1 MTTADR
7 SQGHPAAPHLLAHDG
22 LDPIAIAAILGKPLN
37 LHLDGRW
44 ITPPPQAPI
53 HAATIDTRTA
63 KPGNLF
69 FALRGEHT
77 DGHAFLNHAAR
88 AGCPAAVIDS
98 PESVDIPPDRIAL
111 LAVNDTRAAL
121 AALAAAYRKALP
133 RLRVIAVTGSNGKTT
148 TVRLIHA
155 ALAAS
160 LKGSHAPGSF
170 NNDLGLPLT
179 LLNAQPDDD
188 YTICELGTSASGEI
202 AHLAEIAKPDLAVI
216 TSIGRSHL
224 QTLRS
229 TRGVAAEKAAL
240 VHALPPHALAVVPA
254 DTPELDEALEGARC
268 EIRRIGIGRGVENIH
283 PTPAGVRA
291 TIRNRTVHV
300 PIPGRHNAVNA
311 AMALEIALHLGV
323 DPDLAINAIA
333 DAEPP
338 PMRLERSTITTP
350 AGPIHTI
357 NDAYN
362 ANPDS
367 MLAAIEALGGGHLDP
382 HDTPTPPRRVAVLGD
397 MLELGD
403 ASRAAHNDIADAL
416 TAPHA
421 GIDALILIGPHTAAL
436 ADRIEQARPGIVR
449 LAEPDPDASWTTHA
463 AQHIHPGD
471 LVLLKASRGIRLER
485 LLDTLQESARNAA
498 TR

>member
-1 MTTADR
+1 MTPAKR
-7 SQGHPAAPHLLAHDG
+7 SQGHPAPRHLLAHDG
-22 LDPIAIAAILGKPLN
+22 LDPIAIAAILGPPLAA
-37 LHLDGRW
+37 HW
-44 ITPPPQAPI
+44 ITPPPEAPI

-77 DGHAFLNHAAR
+77 DGHAFLDLAAR
-88 AGCPAAVIDS
+88 AGCPAAVVDR
-98 PESVDIPPDRIAL
+98 PESIDNPPDHLAI
-111 LAVNDTRAAL
+111 LAVKDSRAAL
-121 AALAAAYRKALP
+121 ATLAAAYRKALP

-155 ALAAS
+155 ALAPA

-179 LLNAQPDDD
+179 LLNTQPDDD
-188 YTICELGTSASGEI
+188 YTVCELGTNAPGEI
-202 AHLAEIAKPDLAVI
+202 AQLAEIAKPDLAVI

-283 PTPAGVRA
+283 PPPAGVRA

-300 PIPGRHNAVNA
+300 PIPGQHNAVNA
-311 AMALEIALHLGV
+311 AMALEIAHHLGV
-323 DPDLAINAIA
+323 DLDDAIDALAE
-333 DAEPP
+333 AEQP
-338 PMRLERSTITTP
+338 PMRLERSTIHSP
-350 AGPIHTI
+350 AGPIHAV

-367 MLAAIEALGGGHLDP
+367 MLAAIEALARGHLDP
-382 HDTPTPPRRVAVLGD
+382 HHTPATPRRVAVLGD

-403 ASRAAHNDIADAL
+403 TAQTAHDDIAEAL
-416 TAPHA
+416 TDNHA
-421 GIDALILIGPHTAAL
+421 DIDALILVGPHTAAL
-436 ADRIEQARPGIVR
+436 AERIEQARPGFVR
-449 LAEPDPDASWTTHA
+449 LAEPDPDAPWTTRA
-463 AQHIHPGD
+463 ARLIRPGD

-485 LLDTLQESARNAA
+485 LLDTLKQPARN
-498 TR
+498 TPTG